1 MLAVP
6 STINGDS
13 RPIQGPSD
21 SQKATNSIRFGDSS
35 SNGDQRQS
43 ACYWWAVLQ
52 DLRLQHNIEKKKL
65 CLIRSKISSAP
76 NLAKSLK
83 TTGLGGR
90 AELAKRASAG
100 GTYTVPPK
108 TGVR

>member
-52 DLRLQHNIEKKKL
+52 DLRLQHNIEKKEVSRQLNKYDELLEQLDELDFSDDSPIPKKRTKL
-65 CLIRSKISSAP
+65 IIDH
-76 NLAKSLK
+76 
-83 TTGLGGR
+83 
-90 AELAKRASAG
+90 
-100 GTYTVPPK
+100 
-108 TGVR
+108 